1 MAATTTMMQQL
12 LQEFAENLG
21 NTFDGIHQQLVNL
34 NTRLQDLEQGRIHGE
49 AVASVQASL
58 DREVAIDDLTTK
70 TKNIMIAAGRSFL
83 NSKLE
88 EPQSSNTTKIITT
101 VIDTLLPT
109 PEAQLCPDSSA
120 QEKLPVN
127 SSSASTTTP
136 PALQL
141 PLLPCPHQFGQHP
154 VTPRGCQA
162 TTDR

>member
-83 NSKLE
+83 NNKLE

-101 VIDTLLPT
+101 VMPRFICARKATSQLFIGIDNNTTSTAVAVSAPVRPAPSHAPWLPSHHRPMT
-109 PEAQLCPDSSA
+109 NC
-120 QEKLPVN
+120 
-127 SSSASTTTP
+127 TTRP
-136 PALQL
+136 P
-141 PLLPCPHQFGQHP
+141 G
-154 VTPRGCQA
+154 R
-162 TTDR
+162 